1 MAGIDKTYVKNWN
14 EYLEIQEWCKSVGTV
29 IDVYGNT
36 FKPIDYLWE
45 YTVEE
50 FQKNID
56 YQIELLLDRYNNGQM
71 MYQLEEG
78 YLTKEEYDNI
88 TNEPMKHIGGLCI
101 WNTPVFFDLWLIRNC
116 PLDIIKERL
125 EEQYGKD
132 SCEEIRNHKSYYDT
146 FQRNGLGKNITAPLS
161 NKHCRLSYKHSS
173 DRYENGKKMR
183 WTDIDIELPGI
194 KVNID
199 TDREF
204 TDTCT
209 MYSDDIDKWLYYT
222 EKCIYR
228 TYSSSSMFSVNG
240 FMSQKSIYRKLQ
252 KWNLPKGT
260 QVRIT
265 YNWEYEDEPYTYY
278 KEKKLI
284 IKKKK

>member
-1 MAGIDKTYVKNWN
+1 MAGIDKTYVNNWN
-14 EYLEIQEWCKSVGTV
+14 DYNQIKEWCKTVGTV
-29 IDVYGNT
+29 TDEYGKTFNPLEFIAVYT
-36 FKPIDYLWE
+36 Q
-45 YTVEE
+45 EE
-50 FQKNID
+50 FQESID
-56 YQIELLLDRYNNGQM
+56 YQITRLLERYNNGDLL
-71 MYQLEEG
+71 YQYEEG
-78 YLTKEEYDNI
+78 YLTIEEYNNI
-88 TNEPMKHIGGLCI
+88 PNEPEKHIAGLCV
-101 WNTPVFFDLWLIRNC
+101 WNTPTYFDLWLIRNC

-132 SCEEIRNHKSYYDT
+132 GCEEIRNRKSYYDT

-161 NKHCRLSYKHSS
+161 NKHCRLSYKYSS

-183 WTDIDIELPGI
+183 WTNIYIELPEI
-194 KVNID
+194 NVNID

-222 EKCIYR
+222 EKCIYD

-265 YNWEYEDEPYTYY
+265 YNWGYEDEPYTYY
-278 KEKKLI
+278 KENKFN
-284 IKKKK
+284 IKKK

>member
-14 EYLEIQEWCKSVGTV
+14 DYCQIQEWCKSVGTV
-29 IDVYGNT
+29 TDGYGNT
-36 FKPIDYLWE
+36 FNPIDYLWE
-45 YTVEE
+45 YTEEE
-50 FQKNID
+50 FQKSIV
-56 YQIELLLDRYNNGQM
+56 YQIEVLLDRYVNGHM

-78 YLTKEEYDNI
+78 YLTKEEYNNI
-88 TNEPMKHIGGLCI
+88 PNEPEKHIGGLCI
-101 WNTPVFFDLWLIRNC
+101 WNTPTYFDLWLIRNC

-132 SCEEIRNHKSYYDT
+132 GCEEIRNHKSYYDT
-146 FQRNGLGKNITAPLS
+146 FQRNGLGRNITAPLS
-161 NKHCRLSYKHSS
+161 NKHCRLSYKYSS
-173 DRYENGKKMR
+173 DRHKNGKKMR
-183 WTDIDIELPGI
+183 WTDIYIELPEI

-204 TDTCT
+204 TDKCT

-222 EKCIYR
+222 ESYIYD
-228 TYSSSSMFSVNG
+228 TCSSSSMFSVDG

-260 QVRIT
+260 QVRII

-278 KEKKLI
+278 KENKFN
-284 IKKKK
+284 IKKK